1 MERDEYSGDP
11 VKRIEVDPSDVRVV
25 QAETRSYTS
34 SQPTGGAPLPF
45 LRRHRA
51 KIALALAIIELFAL
65 GFGPGNL
72 LQQWLLLLAIAFGAV
87 FLQVVL
93 GRYLPYNLRQLT
105 WIFALTQAFVALF
118 PIFLGVSVVII
129 VILLVFAVLAG
140 LALLLGDRR

>member
-1 MERDEYSGDP
+1 MESDEYSRDP

-25 QAETRSYTS
+25 QSETRSYTS
-34 SQPTGGAPLPF
+34 SQPMGGAPLPF

-51 KIALALAIIELFAL
+51 KFALALAIIELFAL